1 MDDDGPGKVAREL
14 ERELG
19 RVADRLRGTALDRLA
34 GPVEQ
39 RVRETSQALAD
50 LAADAAG
57 RGRRPVPVLATH
69 GVADQLVVC
78 AHDVLVEKDAAA
90 QRRALDLLVTLRRC
104 L

>member
-1 MDDDGPGKVAREL
+1 MDDEGPVEVGREL

-19 RVADRLRGTALDRLA
+19 RLADRLRGTALDRLA
-34 GPVEQ
+34 GRVEQ
-39 RVRETSQALAD
+39 RVHETSQALAD

-78 AHDVLVEKDAAA
+78 AHDVLVEGSAAA
-90 QRRALDLLVTLRRC
+90 QRQALDLLVTLRRS